1 MNVYFAVAGALLILL
16 ALVHSFLGER
26 ALLQRLFRRT
36 GLPKLFGDEFYTRR
50 ILRFTWHLT
59 SIVWIG
65 AGTAFLLIAVR
76 KPDRTANAV
85 ADIFAVVFLLS
96 GMFSV
101 VEVHG
106 RHPSWAVFLLVAL
119 LLWIGAR

>member
-1 MNVYFAVAGALLILL
+1 MNVYFALAGALLILL
-16 ALVHSFLGER
+16 AFVHSWLGER

-50 ILRFTWHLT
+50 ILRFSWHLT

-65 AGTAFLLIAVR
+65 TGAACLLIAVR
-76 KPDRTANAV
+76 KPNITANAV
-85 ADIFAVVFLLS
+85 ADIFAVVFLLC
-96 GMFSV
+96 GVFSV
-101 VEVHG
+101 VAVHG
-106 RHPSWAVFLLVAL
+106 RHPSWVVFLLVAL